1 METVLNKYV
10 YGCAAASPNQRGVVR
25 SVLSAL
31 ALTLSVAM
39 SAQVIQPINSIKSPT
54 FTTANPAWVQTIAPE
69 SNPDNELVI
78 TGTIPLADSRRI
90 GDLRAKDFNREV
102 ANDLRRQLFDHLEVP
117 GTEFKR
123 LSLAG
128 YGVPVGNYRDN
139 ELNAT
144 QRAIGL
150 KNYLLNQPGLSPAS
164 LDVSW
169 VAEDWESILAALQRS
184 EYRLKTAAVDIIRNV
199 EVTAGREDQLMMLGG
214 GELYARLQQTAFPEV
229 CRIEFQA
236 VLERSQAVSPDKIQ
250 GIMALTNMYHTAQA
264 LTKGT
269 ADYCDLLDLAA
280 RLYPSNSV
288 ACINGA
294 AVALMRGDLDR
305 AGQLLAGLETDP
317 NAYCNYG
324 VYYLL
329 NDEVEKAEI
338 YLLMAASDG
347 VSEAKAALELLKM
360 NNNE

>member
-1 METVLNKYV
+1 MKERSKIWFMLLIWGAMLLMQPVS
-10 YGCAAASPNQRGVVR
+10 SP
-25 SVLSAL
+25 
-31 ALTLSVAM
+31 
-39 SAQVIQPINSIKSPT
+39 AQSTPSMT
-54 FTTANPAWVQTIAPE
+54 FTTANPEWVQTIAPE
-69 SNPDNELVI
+69 NNPDNELVI
-78 TGTIPLADSRRI
+78 SGIIPLADSRQI
-90 GDLRAKDFNREV
+90 GSLRAKDFNREV

-117 GTEFKR
+117 GTELKR

-128 YGVPVGNYRDN
+128 YGVPAGNYRDN

-150 KNYLLNQPGLSPAS
+150 KNYQ
-164 LDVSW
+164 
-169 VAEDWESILAALQRS
+169 
-184 EYRLKTAAVDIIRNV
+184 TAAVDIIRNV
-199 EVTAGREDQLMMLGG
+199 EVTAGREEQLMMLGG

-250 GIMALTNMYHTAQA
+250 GIMALTDMYNTAQA

-269 ADYCDLLDLAA
+269 TDYCDLLDLAA

-324 VYYLL
+324 VYYMLKG
-329 NDEVEKAEI
+329 EPEKAEI
-338 YLLMAASDG
+338 YLLMAASG
-347 VSEAKAALELLKM
+347 NVEEAKAALEALKAM
-360 NNNE
+360 ENG